1 MFPWLGAAVAA
12 ALNVVAALNVAAAVA
27 VAVAVPVALNVAVA
41 TVAVDHDWNIGTIRL
56 TLIPKSNGR

>member
-27 VAVAVPVALNVAVA
+27 VAVAVALNVAVA
-41 TVAVDHDWNIGTIRL
+41 TVAVDPDWNIGTIRL